1 MKLNNDIRCLIET
14 LFNRVIDFNE
24 RVEKAPVTQGQ
35 VDEDN
40 LATAADGWFRAKAS
54 EAVLKIEKKGVVLAV
69 VYSHNLVRIDS
80 NYWTRE
86 DRCLHIWAE
95 TEEDLKS
102 MIQWLDVELAIAE
115 KDEIDPKAETQREL
129 DKEQI

>member
-1 MKLNNDIRCLIET
+1 MKLDNNMRCLIET

-24 RVEKAPVTQGQ
+24 RVRNEV
-35 VDEDN
+35 
-40 LATAADGWFRAKAS
+40 
-54 EAVLKIEKKGVVLAV
+54 VLKVEKKGVVLHV
-69 VYSHNLVRIDS
+69 DS

-102 MIQWLDVELAIAE
+102 MIQWLDTELAIIE
-115 KDEIDPKAETQREL
+115 KDEIDSRAEAQREL
-129 DKEQI
+129 DREQI

>member
-1 MKLNNDIRCLIET
+1 MKLDNNMRCLIET

-24 RVEKAPVTQGQ
+24 RVRNEV
-35 VDEDN
+35 
-40 LATAADGWFRAKAS
+40 
-54 EAVLKIEKKGVVLAV
+54 VLKVEKKGVVLCV
-69 VYSHNLVRIDS
+69 DF

-86 DRCLHIWAE
+86 GRCLHIWAE

-102 MIQWLDVELAIAE
+102 MIQWLDTELAIAE
-115 KDEIDPKAETQREL
+115 KDEIDPKDEAQREL

>member
-1 MKLNNDIRCLIET
+1 MRCLIET

-24 RVEKAPVTQGQ
+24 RVKNEV
-35 VDEDN
+35 
-40 LATAADGWFRAKAS
+40 
-54 EAVLKIEKKGVVLAV
+54 VLKVEKKGVVLHV
-69 VYSHNLVRIDS
+69 DS

-102 MIQWLDVELAIAE
+102 MIQWLDEKLAIAE
-115 KDEIDPKAETQREL
+115 KDEIDPKDEAQREL

>member
-1 MKLNNDIRCLIET
+1 MRCLIET

-24 RVEKAPVTQGQ
+24 QIVKG
-35 VDEDN
+35 
-40 LATAADGWFRAKAS
+40 
-54 EAVLKIEKKGVVLAV
+54 EAVLKIEKKGVVLHV
-69 VYSHNLVRIDS
+69 DL

-102 MIQWLDVELAIAE
+102 MIQWLDTELAVGLKGE
-115 KDEIDPKAETQREL
+115 EDPKAEAQREL

>member
-1 MKLNNDIRCLIET
+1 MKLDNNMRCLIET

-24 RVEKAPVTQGQ
+24 RV
-35 VDEDN
+35 
-40 LATAADGWFRAKAS
+40 S
-54 EAVLKIEKKGVVLAV
+54 EVVLKVEKKGVVLHV
-69 VYSHNLVRIDS
+69 DS

-102 MIQWLDVELAIAE
+102 MIQWLDEKLAIAE
-115 KDEIDPKAETQREL
+115 KDEIDPKDEAQREL

>member
-1 MKLNNDIRCLIET
+1 MKLDNNMRCLIET

-24 RVEKAPVTQGQ
+24 RVRNEV
-35 VDEDN
+35 
-40 LATAADGWFRAKAS
+40 
-54 EAVLKIEKKGVVLAV
+54 VLKVEKKGVVLHV
-69 VYSHNLVRIDS
+69 DS

-102 MIQWLDVELAIAE
+102 MIQWLDEKLAIAE
-115 KDEIDPKAETQREL
+115 KDEIDFKDEAQREL

>member
-1 MKLNNDIRCLIET
+1 MRCLIET

-24 RVEKAPVTQGQ
+24 RV
-35 VDEDN
+35 
-40 LATAADGWFRAKAS
+40 S
-54 EAVLKIEKKGVVLAV
+54 EVVLKVEKKGVVLHV
-69 VYSHNLVRIDS
+69 DS

-102 MIQWLDVELAIAE
+102 MIQWLDEKLAIAE
-115 KDEIDPKAETQREL
+115 KDEIDPKDEAQREL

>member
-1 MKLNNDIRCLIET
+1 MKLDNNMRCLIET
-14 LFNRVIDFNE
+14 LFNRVIDFSE
-24 RVEKAPVTQGQ
+24 RVRNEV
-35 VDEDN
+35 
-40 LATAADGWFRAKAS
+40 
-54 EAVLKIEKKGVVLAV
+54 VLKVEKKGVVLHV
-69 VYSHNLVRIDS
+69 DS

-102 MIQWLDVELAIAE
+102 MIQWLDEKLAIAE
-115 KDEIDPKAETQREL
+115 KDEIDPKDEAQREL

>member
-1 MKLNNDIRCLIET
+1 MRCLIET

-24 RVEKAPVTQGQ
+24 R
-35 VDEDN
+35 DEV
-40 LATAADGWFRAKAS
+40 
-54 EAVLKIEKKGVVLAV
+54 VLKVEKKGVVLHV
-69 VYSHNLVRIDS
+69 DS

-102 MIQWLDVELAIAE
+102 MIQWLDEKLAIAE
-115 KDEIDPKAETQREL
+115 KDEIDPKDEAQREL

>member
-1 MKLNNDIRCLIET
+1 MELNYEMRCSIET

-24 RVEKAPVTQGQ
+24 RV
-35 VDEDN
+35 N
-40 LATAADGWFRAKAS
+40 S
-54 EAVLKIEKKGVVLAV
+54 EAVLKIEKKGVVLHV
-69 VYSHNLVRIDS
+69 DS

-115 KDEIDPKAETQREL
+115 KDEIDPKAEAQREL

>member
-1 MKLNNDIRCLIET
+1 MKLDNNMRCLIET

-24 RVEKAPVTQGQ
+24 RVNEV
-35 VDEDN
+35 
-40 LATAADGWFRAKAS
+40 
-54 EAVLKIEKKGVVLAV
+54 VLKVEKKGVVLHV
-69 VYSHNLVRIDS
+69 DS

-102 MIQWLDVELAIAE
+102 MIQWLDEKLAIAE
-115 KDEIDPKAETQREL
+115 KDEIDPKDEAQREL

>member
-1 MKLNNDIRCLIET
+1 MELNYEMRCSIET

-24 RVEKAPVTQGQ
+24 RV
-35 VDEDN
+35 N
-40 LATAADGWFRAKAS
+40 S
-54 EAVLKIEKKGVVLAV
+54 EAVLKIEKKGVVLHV
-69 VYSHNLVRIDS
+69 DS

-102 MIQWLDVELAIAE
+102 MIQWLDTELAIAE
-115 KDEIDPKAETQREL
+115 KDKEDPRVEAQKEL

>member
-1 MKLNNDIRCLIET
+1 MRCLIET

-24 RVEKAPVTQGQ
+24 RVNEV
-35 VDEDN
+35 
-40 LATAADGWFRAKAS
+40 
-54 EAVLKIEKKGVVLAV
+54 VLKVEKKGVVLHV
-69 VYSHNLVRIDS
+69 DS

-102 MIQWLDVELAIAE
+102 MIQWLDEKLAIAE
-115 KDEIDPKAETQREL
+115 KDEIDPKDEAQREL

>member
-1 MKLNNDIRCLIET
+1 MRCLIET
-14 LFNRVIDFNE
+14 LFNRVIDFSE
-24 RVEKAPVTQGQ
+24 RVRNEV
-35 VDEDN
+35 
-40 LATAADGWFRAKAS
+40 
-54 EAVLKIEKKGVVLAV
+54 VLKVEKKGVVLHV
-69 VYSHNLVRIDS
+69 DS

-102 MIQWLDVELAIAE
+102 MIQWLDEKLAIAE
-115 KDEIDPKAETQREL
+115 KDEIDPKDEAQREL

>member
-1 MKLNNDIRCLIET
+1 MKLDNNMRCLIET

-24 RVEKAPVTQGQ
+24 RVKNEV
-35 VDEDN
+35 
-40 LATAADGWFRAKAS
+40 
-54 EAVLKIEKKGVVLAV
+54 VLKVEKKGVVLHV
-69 VYSHNLVRIDS
+69 DS

-102 MIQWLDVELAIAE
+102 MIQWLDEKLAIAE
-115 KDEIDPKAETQREL
+115 KDEIDPKDEAQREL

>member
-1 MKLNNDIRCLIET
+1 MRCLIET

-24 RVEKAPVTQGQ
+24 RVRNEV
-35 VDEDN
+35 
-40 LATAADGWFRAKAS
+40 
-54 EAVLKIEKKGVVLAV
+54 VLKVEKKGVVLHV
-69 VYSHNLVRIDS
+69 DS

-102 MIQWLDVELAIAE
+102 MIQWLDTELAIIE
-115 KDEIDPKAETQREL
+115 KDEIDSRAEAQREL
-129 DKEQI
+129 DREQI

>member
-1 MKLNNDIRCLIET
+1 MRCLIET

-24 RVEKAPVTQGQ
+24 RVRNEV
-35 VDEDN
+35 
-40 LATAADGWFRAKAS
+40 
-54 EAVLKIEKKGVVLAV
+54 VLKVEKKGVVLHV
-69 VYSHNLVRIDS
+69 DS

-102 MIQWLDVELAIAE
+102 MIQWLDEKLAIAE
-115 KDEIDPKAETQREL
+115 KDEIDPKDEAQREL